1 MIKNLTF
8 EIFMELC
15 WNINNYVLL
24 IRHLKAREEME
35 HQQMMPM
42 MLVSLLLVSHYYH
55 QSEAS
60 TSGLLTIGMVTLMSN
75 ERSISLSFKG

>member
-8 EIFMELC
+8 EIFMEFC
-15 WNINNYVLL
+15 WNTNNYLLL

-75 ERSISLSFKG
+75 ESNISLSVKG